1 MKWNTEFGH
10 LKRTAIVSSSNQT
23 GGIMT
28 NKFSPEFKREC
39 AQLVL
44 LHNYTQP
51 EAAKAMNVSIS
62 ALKRWIYQIRDE
74 TNGKTPKASAIT
86 PEHIEIQALKKR
98 LQRVEMEND
107 ILKKATALLMS
118 DSLNNSR

>member
-1 MKWNTEFGH
+1 
-10 LKRTAIVSSSNQT
+10 
-23 GGIMT
+23 
-28 NKFSPEFKREC
+28 
-39 AQLVL
+39 
-44 LHNYTQP
+44 
-51 EAAKAMNVSIS
+51 MNVSIS

-107 ILKKATALLMS
+107 ILKNWQWSSPAL
-118 DSLNNSR
+118 DRRNF